1 MGRGVWVGCIREGLV
16 GVWWGVWGVRGV
28 LCVGCMGIGG
38 KAWGLREGVEL
49 YGGVIVWGWGGEAGV
64 SEGGAV
70 TLGVDVVGAGEAGVS
85 GGGAVTLGVGVVG
98 VGLNPGG
105 GWWLGGWVCVLGL
118 VVWVGGSV
126 WGGGRGVI

>member
-1 MGRGVWVGCIREGLV
+1 MGCIREGLV
-16 GVWWGVWGVRGV
+16 GVWWGVWGVRGL

-49 YGGVIVWGWGGEAGV
+49 YGGVIVWRWGGEAGV

-98 VGLNPGG
+98 GG
-105 GWWLGGWVCVLGL
+105 VEPRGGAGGWVVGCVC
-118 VVWVGGSV
+118 
-126 WGGGRGVI
+126 WG